1 MTSSHP
7 IDWSERIRS
16 QARQRASE
24 HFCRWRQEQVAKIVY
39 YGLPISSGHLAF
51 IFCYFVL
58 LCGKTEAY
66 DARMRAVLVL
76 IAMGLLLVESG
87 GKVRSAHMPEVVAS
101 STTSSAAK
109 ARVDFDT
116 QLKPIFQSKCM
127 PCHFSGGQMYD
138 RLPFDKP
145 ATIRKLGTRLFTRIK
160 EENDRRLI
168 EDFLT
173 QSP

>member
-1 MTSSHP
+1 M
-7 IDWSERIRS
+7 RI
-16 QARQRASE
+16 
-24 HFCRWRQEQVAKIVY
+24 
-39 YGLPISSGHLAF
+39 
-51 IFCYFVL
+51 VL
-58 LCGKTEAY
+58 L
-66 DARMRAVLVL
+66 L
-76 IAMGLLLVESG
+76 IATGLLLLESG
-87 GKVRSAHMPEVVAS
+87 GIAKPSGAINAISSAAV
-101 STTSSAAK
+101 TTSSTAK

-127 PCHFSGGQMYD
+127 PCHFNGGQMYD

-145 ATIRKLGTRLFTRIK
+145 DTIRKLGTRLFTRIK

>member
-1 MTSSHP
+1 
-7 IDWSERIRS
+7 
-16 QARQRASE
+16 
-24 HFCRWRQEQVAKIVY
+24 
-39 YGLPISSGHLAF
+39 
-51 IFCYFVL
+51 VL
-58 LCGKTEAY
+58 LCGGAEAY
-66 DARMRAVLVL
+66 DAAMRSLLVV
-76 IAMGLLLVESG
+76 IGMGLLLVESG
-87 GKVRSAHMPEVVAS
+87 GTVRSARLPEVVAS
-101 STTSSAAK
+101 STVPASSAPK

-160 EENDRRLI
+160 DENDRRLI

>member
-1 MTSSHP
+1 M
-7 IDWSERIRS
+7 RS
-16 QARQRASE
+16 
-24 HFCRWRQEQVAKIVY
+24 
-39 YGLPISSGHLAF
+39 
-51 IFCYFVL
+51 L
-58 LCGKTEAY
+58 LVVIG
-66 DARMRAVLVL
+66 MV
-76 IAMGLLLVESG
+76 LLLVESG
-87 GKVRSAHMPEVVAS
+87 GTVRSARMPEVVLA
-101 STTSSAAK
+101 TVSSATK

-127 PCHFSGGQMYD
+127 PCHFSGGQMYE

-160 EENDRRLI
+160 NENDRRLI